1 MTCLNQL
8 ELLLEQKT
16 KQMKKQLQFIIA
28 LLFVSN
34 LSAQTTIKGF
44 ELGVQVAMNLSYIQG
59 LTFYEDSETNSVARP
74 GIFLFGTKDLSDE
87 FYIKPGIGLNFKGGE
102 VVSNDIFEGEGY
114 NDIDRYKMSFLEIP
128 VMVGYKASD
137 KISLETGLSL
147 GLTLSSVDDY
157 ETTYTDFEGNSDT
170 ESGSEDLSDVI
181 KGQELGFHIG
191 AKYLISSKFSG
202 GIRYFSGSDLNK
214 TQLFTKIN
222 LKGFAFFVEMKI

>member
-1 MTCLNQL
+1 MKNQL
-8 ELLLEQKT
+8 K
-16 KQMKKQLQFIIA
+16 FIFA

-34 LSAQTTIKGF
+34 ISAQTTFKGF
-44 ELGVQVAMNLSYIQG
+44 ELGVQVAMNLSYVQG
-59 LTFYEDSETNSVARP
+59 LTFYDDAETNSVARP

-102 VVSNDIFEGEGY
+102 IVETDSDYGTQY
-114 NDIDRYKMSFLEIP
+114 KYTDRYKLSFLEVPIL
-128 VMVGYKASD
+128 VGYKASE

-147 GLTLSSVDDY
+147 GLTLSAVDDY
-157 ETTYTDFEGNSDT
+157 ESTYDDGDGYSGSESD
-170 ESGSEDLSDVI
+170 SEDLSKYI

-202 GIRYFSGSDLNK
+202 GVRYFSGSDLNK
-214 TQLFTKIN
+214 SQLFSKVN